1 MQQFWESSV
10 LKHLPLYLVRSL
22 IMMTPCLLP
31 PDRSE
36 TPAADFLGL
45 DPDEIEP
52 VIMKVDL

>member
-1 MQQFWESSV
+1 MLAIWESSV
-10 LKHLPLYLVRSL
+10 LKHMPLYLVRSL

-36 TPAADFLGL
+36 TPGADFKGL
-45 DPDEIEP
+45 EPDETEP